1 MRRSAQPRFDDGSA
15 AGRRVRRCV
24 ASAVVALAMVIPAT
38 AAMSATAA
46 AVPVITSFSPS
57 SGPVGTKVT
66 IIGSGF
72 ASSQVVTFN
81 GVAASN
87 PKVNPAGTNIVVNVP
102 PLATSGLIR
111 VAQVGGGFDD
121 SSSPFTVT
129 FGADLAQKRVYT
141 GQQLTIAGSAY
152 PPFDDVTFSI
162 GSTSLGGAATDAN
175 GNFKVMRTVPDIG
188 PGKTLDLT
196 IVCQTVACAQVFLP
210 FSLFTD
216 WPQTRLD
223 PEQDASNGAEWL
235 LNTTNAT
242 TLHRQYD
249 ETAAENTSATMI
261 EQGGRLFYGGGGNN
275 IGEVFSIKVGGKSG
289 SWTATTTRPV
299 TGLAV
304 SGGVLYAVTWNTLLA
319 FDARGITN
327 CTNGQCNPL
336 WTASFGSST
345 FPYPPVVSQG
355 QVLVADSNNPA
366 TLWAYDAAGTT
377 NCSGSPTVCTPL
389 WHDTFTEIW
398 GPPAASSDGLIYLA
412 ISGIGSNTVLQLNQ
426 FGAAINESANLGGT
440 RLFGPALSGT
450 GASGTVLVTR
460 WDGSTASLVALDA
473 GTVGVNAHWTSSVLG
488 GNDVPSVPALSA
500 KRAFVA
506 NSAGR
511 LLAFKIAGCGAATC
525 DPLWTSKALGAGN
538 SSPPIVAGGVVFHA
552 ADAAADSRGLDQ
564 IYAFDELGQTGCAG
578 TPKVCLPVAT
588 IQRGITNQPGSVGD
602 PGGML
607 EAGGILYGVGADG
620 WTAFIP

>member
-1 MRRSAQPRFDDGSA
+1 
-15 AGRRVRRCV
+15 
-24 ASAVVALAMVIPAT
+24 
-38 AAMSATAA
+38 
-46 AVPVITSFSPS
+46 
-57 SGPVGTKVT
+57 
-66 IIGSGF
+66 
-72 ASSQVVTFN
+72 
-81 GVAASN
+81 
-87 PKVNPAGTNIVVNVP
+87 
-102 PLATSGLIR
+102 
-111 VAQVGGGFDD
+111 
-121 SSSPFTVT
+121 
-129 FGADLAQKRVYT
+129 
-141 GQQLTIAGSAY
+141 
-152 PPFDDVTFSI
+152 
-162 GSTSLGGAATDAN
+162 
-175 GNFKVMRTVPDIG
+175 MRTVPDIG

-196 IVCQTVACAQVFLP
+196 IVCQTVSCAQVFLP

-223 PEQDASNGAEWL
+223 SAQDASNGAEWL
-235 LNTTNAT
+235 LNTTNAS

-249 ETAAENTSATMI
+249 GSAALNTSATMI

-275 IGEVFSIKVGGKSG
+275 EGEVFSIKVGGTTG
-289 SWTATTTRPV
+289 SWTAMTTRPV

-327 CTNGQCNPL
+327 CSNAQCNPL

-366 TLWAYDAAGTT
+366 TLRAYDAAGST

-389 WHDTFTEIW
+389 WSDTFTELW
-398 GPPAASSDGLIYLA
+398 GPPVASSDGLIYIAKAGL
-412 ISGIGSNTVLQLNQ
+412 GSNTVLQLN
-426 FGAAINESANLGGT
+426 GSGVAINESANLGGT

-450 GASGTVLVTR
+450 GSSGTVFVTR
-460 WDGSTASLVALDA
+460 WNGSTATLVALDS
-473 GTVGVNAHWTSSVLG
+473 GTVGVNASWSSSSLG

-511 LLAFKIAGCGAATC
+511 LLAFKIAGCGTATC
-525 DPLWTSKALGAGN
+525 DPLWTSKAIGAGN
-538 SSPPIVAGGVVFHA
+538 SAAPIVAGGVVFHA
-552 ADAAADSRGLDQ
+552 ADAAADSRGLDL
-564 IYAFDELGQTGCAG
+564 IYAFDEQGVTNCSG

-588 IQRGITNQPGSVGD
+588 VASNIQNEPGTVGV

-607 EAGGILYGVGADG
+607 EAGGILYGVGGDG
-620 WTAFIP
+620 WTAFGT